1 MIPTLAPPSVL
12 SAPQRRCQVL
22 LTLFQPGLSATT
34 ATFSEI
40 NGVDDEMV
48 GRDISETGREIQ
60 RYHQLTITTGYDGS
74 YRIEGTI
81 LNQRLCLF
89 HWLRRAFR
97 LCPSFISSHFTPA
110 LKGELK
116 RRGIARNFYDDT
128 NLLALVNLCSRRL
141 QKRFDARD
149 VHFLCLYLQYCLLQH
164 HAGIS
169 PLFNPLQRHWL
180 ESCIEFQVAQEIGR
194 HWQRRA
200 RQPVP
205 PAEPLFM
212 ALLFSMLRVPD
223 PLRDTHQR
231 GKQLRQ
237 SINRLVQHFRQLSN
251 VRFYDEQGLC
261 YQLYTHLAQA
271 LNRCLFSI
279 GIDNTL
285 PEEFRR
291 LYPRLVHTTREA
303 LVGFENEYNVSLSD
317 EESCLVAV
325 IFGAWLMQANEI
337 HEKQIILLTGNDSE
351 REANIELQ
359 LRELTI
365 LPLNIKHMSVKTF
378 LQIGAPRN
386 AALIIAPYTMPLPLF
401 SPPLIYTDLTLTA
414 HQQEQIRKI
423 LESA

>member
-1 MIPTLAPPSVL
+1 MFISLA
-12 SAPQRRCQVL
+12 
-22 LTLFQPGLSATT
+22 T
-34 ATFSEI
+34 ARFSPVPI
-40 NGVDDEMV
+40 
-48 GRDISETGREIQ
+48 I
-60 RYHQLTITTGYDGS
+60 YHQPFYA
-74 YRIEGTI
+74 RI
-81 LNQRLCLF
+81 
-89 HWLRRAFR
+89 
-97 LCPSFISSHFTPA
+97 
-110 LKGELK
+110 K
-116 RRGIARNFYDDT
+116 RGAKASGIARNFYDDT

-141 QKRFDARD
+141 QKRFEARD
-149 VHFLCLYLQYCLLQH
+149 IHFLCLYLQYCLLQH

-169 PLFNPLQRHWL
+169 PLFNPLQRRWL
-180 ESCIEFQVAQEIGR
+180 ESCIEFQVAEEIGR

-205 PAEPLFM
+205 GVNRYLWHYF
-212 ALLFSMLRVPD
+212 FSMLRVPD

-231 GKQLRQ
+231 GKQLRL

-261 YQLYTHLAQA
+261 YQLYTHLDRA

-303 LVGFENEYNVSLSD
+303 LVDFENEYNVCLSD

-378 LQIGAPRN
+378 LQSGAPRN

-401 SPPLIYTDLTLTA
+401 
-414 HQQEQIRKI
+414 HHH
-423 LESA
+423 